1 VKCPRNE
8 KVSSGK
14 YYSMRKYFQV
24 FKISFQE
31 EFAYKLNFVMWRVRN
46 IFQILLTFFL
56 WNTIFASPTTVI
68 FGYDRSK
75 ILTYVFGIM
84 IVRALVMSARA
95 TDISIDIAR
104 GDLSNY
110 LLKPM
115 TYFKYWFTRDVSSK
129 ALNLIF
135 ATVEFALLFAILK
148 PPFYFQTNPLT
159 LLLFFIGIVLAV
171 LIYFFILII
180 VSSLTFWAPEMS
192 WGGHF
197 LITIVVVEALSG
209 SLFPINILPPL
220 FQSIVMATPFPYLI
234 YFPVQ
239 VYLGNITGQALLGG
253 LMIAVAWTGIL
264 WFAMNFIWQKGLKAY
279 ESTGR

>member
-1 VKCPRNE
+1 
-8 KVSSGK
+8 
-14 YYSMRKYFQV
+14 MRKYLQI

-31 EFAYKLNFVMWRVRN
+31 EFAYKLNFILWRVRN
-46 IFQILLTFFL
+46 VFQILLTFFL
-56 WNTIFASPTTVI
+56 WSTVFSNPSTVI

-95 TDISIDIAR
+95 ADIASDIAT

-110 LLKPM
+110 LLKPI
-115 TYFKYWFTRDVSSK
+115 TYFRYWFTRDVSSK
-129 ALNLIF
+129 ALNLFF
-135 ATVEFALLFAILK
+135 AVGEFVILFAILR
-148 PPFYFQTNPLT
+148 PPFFLQSNPTT
-159 LLLFFIGIVLAV
+159 LILFFVGIILAI
-171 LIYFFILII
+171 LIYFFILIL

-197 LITIVVVEALSG
+197 LITIVLVESLSG
-209 SLFPINILPPL
+209 ALFPINILPSAA
-220 FQSIVMATPFPYLI
+220 QSVVMATPFPYLI

-239 VYLGNITGQALLGG
+239 VYLGNISGQALFGG
-253 LMIAVAWTGIL
+253 ILVAAAWCGIL
-264 WFAMNFIWQKGLKAY
+264 WFAMNYIWQKGLKAY

>member
-1 VKCPRNE
+1 MK
-8 KVSSGK
+8 K
-14 YYSMRKYFQV
+14 YLQV

-31 EFAYKLNFVMWRVRN
+31 EFAYKLNFVMWRIRN
-46 IFQILLTFFL
+46 VFQIFLTFFL
-56 WNTIFASPTTVI
+56 WSTIFANPQTVI

-95 TDISIDIAR
+95 ADISSDIAQ

-115 TYFKYWFTRDVSSK
+115 TYFKYWFTRDISSK

-135 ATVEFALLFAILK
+135 AAVEFALLFMILQ
-148 PPFYFQTNPLT
+148 PPFYFQIN
-159 LLLFFIGIVLAV
+159 LLILFLFFVSIVLAV
-171 LIYFFILII
+171 FIYFFILIL
-180 VSSLTFWAPEMS
+180 VSSLTFWAPELS

-209 SLFPINILPPL
+209 ALFPINILPTT
-220 FQSIVMATPFPYLI
+220 FQYIVMATPFPYLI

-239 VYLGNITGQALLGG
+239 VYLGNITGQAILGG
-253 LMIAVAWTGIL
+253 LMIASAWCGIL

>member
-1 VKCPRNE
+1 MK
-8 KVSSGK
+8 
-14 YYSMRKYFQV
+14 KYFQI

-31 EFAYKLNFVMWRVRN
+31 EFAYRLNFVMWRVRN
-46 IFQILLTFFL
+46 VFQILLTFFL
-56 WNTIFASPTTVI
+56 WSTVFASPTTVI
-68 FGYDRSK
+68 FGYDRSR

-95 TDISIDIAR
+95 ADISSDIAQ

-110 LLKPM
+110 LVKPM
-115 TYFKYWFTRDVSSK
+115 AYFKYWFTRDISSK

-135 ATVEFALLFAILK
+135 ATVELALLFLILR
-148 PPFYFQTNPLT
+148 PPFYFQTNPAVLA
-159 LLLFFIGIVLAV
+159 LFFVSIILAV
-171 LIYFFILII
+171 LIYFFILIL
-180 VSSLTFWAPEMS
+180 VSSLTFWAPELS

-209 SLFPINILPPL
+209 ALFPINILPAT
-220 FQSIVMATPFPYLI
+220 FQYVVMATPFPYLI

-239 VYLGNITGQALLGG
+239 VYLGNIAGQAVLGG
-253 LMIAVAWTGIL
+253 LMIAAAWCGIL
-264 WFAMNFIWQKGLKAY
+264 YFATNFIWQKGLKAY

>member
-1 VKCPRNE
+1 
-8 KVSSGK
+8 
-14 YYSMRKYFQV
+14 MRKYLQI

-31 EFAYKLNFVMWRVRN
+31 EFAYRLNFILWRVRN
-46 IFQILLTFFL
+46 VFQILLTFFL
-56 WNTIFASPTTVI
+56 WSTVFANPGTVI

-95 TDISIDIAR
+95 ADIASDIAQ

-110 LLKPM
+110 LLKPI
-115 TYFKYWFTRDVSSK
+115 TYFRYWFTRDVSSK

-135 ATVEFALLFAILK
+135 ASVEFVLLFIILR
-148 PPFYFQTNPLT
+148 PSFYLQTNPGT
-159 LLLFFIGIVLAV
+159 LVIFFVSIILAV
-171 LIYFFILII
+171 FIYFFILIV

-197 LITIVVVEALSG
+197 LITIVLVEALSG
-209 SLFPINILPPL
+209 ALFPINILPAPA
-220 FQSIVMATPFPYLI
+220 QSVVMATPFPYLI

-239 VYLGNITGQALLGG
+239 VYLGQITGQAMLGG
-253 LMIAVAWTGIL
+253 LMIAAAWAGIL
-264 WFAMNFIWQKGLKAY
+264 WFSMNFIWRKGLRVY

>member
-1 VKCPRNE
+1 
-8 KVSSGK
+8 
-14 YYSMRKYFQV
+14 MRKYFQI

-31 EFAYKLNFVMWRVRN
+31 EFVYKLNFVMWRVRN
-46 IFQILLTFFL
+46 VFQILLTFFL
-56 WNTIFASPTTVI
+56 WSTIFANPTTVI

-95 TDISIDIAR
+95 ADISSDIAQ

-115 TYFKYWFTRDVSSK
+115 TYFKYWFTRDISSK

-135 ATVEFALLFAILK
+135 AAVEFVLLFLILQ
-148 PPFYFQTNPLT
+148 PPFYFQTNPEVLI
-159 LLLFFIGIVLAV
+159 LFFVSIVLAV
-171 LIYFFILII
+171 LIYFFILIL
-180 VSSLTFWAPEMS
+180 VSCLTFWAPELS

-197 LITIVVVEALSG
+197 LITIVIVEALSG
-209 SLFPINILPPL
+209 SLFPINILPATL
-220 FQSIVMATPFPYLI
+220 QYIVMATPFPYLI

-239 VYLGNITGQALLGG
+239 VYLGNIAGQATLGG
-253 LMIAVAWTGIL
+253 LMIATAWTGIL
-264 WFAMNFIWQKGLKAY
+264 WLTMNFIWQRGLKTY